1 MKIQTVWEKNM
12 RFSVGGGGHQ
22 ISMDAKKPIGEDTAL
37 NPKEL
42 VLAGLSGC
50 TAMDVVALL
59 RKYKQSPESFEIN
72 ANTELTQATPAIFK
86 EVHLRFV
93 VKGNV
98 EPAKLIEA
106 VELSQTKYCGVSAML
121 GKAVPIHYSVEL
133 NGEQIH
139 SGAST
144 F

>member
-1 MKIQTVWEKNM
+1 MKITTTWTENM
-12 RFSVGGGGHQ
+12 RFSAGNAEHQ
-22 ISMDAKKPIGEDTAL
+22 LAMDAKRPIGEGTAL

-42 VLAGLSGC
+42 VLAGLGGC

-59 RKYKQSPESFEIN
+59 KKYKQPADSLELIAE
-72 ANTELTQATPAIFK
+72 TELTPTFPSLFN
-86 EVHLRFV
+86 EVSLRFV
-93 VKGNV
+93 VNGNV

-121 GKAVPIHYSVEL
+121 SKAVPIRYSIEL
-133 NGEQIH
+133 NGENIH
-139 SGAST
+139 SGTAK